1 MAKALFSPYMKQTI
15 LLVLGFFLFF
25 IGILSLVMMSTGL
38 QLSILVFIDYY
49 GRGLGLLIRLIMI
62 IAGIMLM
69 YLVKIQKEIAAETE

>member
-1 MAKALFSPYMKQTI
+1 MKQTI

-38 QLSILVFIDYY
+38 QLSIMVFIDYY

>member
-1 MAKALFSPYMKQTI
+1 MKQTI